1 MQRPIVITAIC
12 YSFYTLPP
20 STLYILNSM
29 LELERNFSMNFILQK
44 KKHFPTGKNNVP
56 RVTKN

>member
-1 MQRPIVITAIC
+1 
-12 YSFYTLPP
+12 
-20 STLYILNSM
+20 M